1 MRHRKNKLLELNT
14 WIKKRSIFIREMLT
28 NLVRYGKV
36 ETTQKRAKVLK
47 AEADSFFSKLVSMYD
62 KYEEKDAKREA
73 IRYVK
78 SVIYGDEGKKVI
90 DTLLPKY
97 LEEGKKT
104 NFVADYKTGYRV
116 GDASTKI
123 LVKLT

>member
-1 MRHRKNKLLELNT
+1 
-14 WIKKRSIFIREMLT
+14 MLT
-28 NLVRYGKV
+28 NLVRFGKV

-62 KYEEKDAKREA
+62 RYADEKDAKREA
-73 IRYVK
+73 IRYIK

-90 DTLLPKY
+90 NTLLPKY

-104 NFVADYKTGYRV
+104 SFVADYKTGYRT

-123 LVKLT
+123 LIKLS